1 MFFILILIN
10 QTKLCFV
17 VLKSVFTGFRTR
29 MVNLVKGFA
38 MSNKNGVFL
47 NSCFAHCQTERHDT
61 WYAKNSPAV
70 KNKVRKNSD
79 KVLLKY

>member
-1 MFFILILIN
+1 
-10 QTKLCFV
+10 
-17 VLKSVFTGFRTR
+17 

-38 MSNKNGVFL
+38 MPSKNGVFL

-70 KNKVRKNSD
+70 KNKVRQNNG
-79 KVLLKY
+79 KVLLKVLTQNNHLVHIFVYLKIFFDLIIKKM